1 MCGACG
7 RRVAED
13 PWSGAVASR
22 RARWEVARLVD
33 AALARGRSPARVSAA
48 PAGWA
53 VRSGTGRTALADT
66 LTALWQA
73 VGPLPPEAL
82 PPVDG
87 PGSTVAAVVRAAYE
101 HVRAGGAQG

>member
-13 PWSGAVASR
+13 AWSGTVATR
-22 RARWEVARLVD
+22 RARWEVAQLVGE
-33 AALARGRSPARVSAA
+33 ALVRGRSAARVCAT
-48 PAGWA
+48 PAGWS

-73 VGPLPPEAL
+73 VGPLPPEAV
-82 PPVDG
+82 PTADEPV
-87 PGSTVAAVVRAAYE
+87 SAVAAAVRAAYE
-101 HVRAGGAQG
+101 HVTAGGAAS